1 VTARLIVNKVLVV
14 TAMSQLTQQLS
25 LLNENQQQAVTHAH
39 GPAVVLAGAGSG
51 KTKVLTT
58 HAAWLVQTQQ
68 VDPSNILL
76 VTFTNKASNE
86 MMKRIYQLTH
96 SKLPYSGT
104 FHGFC
109 ARILRQEGKA
119 IGYDQDYLIYDSSD
133 QTSLI
138 KQIYKE
144 KNINSK
150 KFKPA
155 FIKAVI
161 STAKNNLLDVDE
173 YASQVSNEFEEVV
186 AKVYRVYQDKL
197 LKQNAVDFDDLLFNS
212 VTLFNHHP
220 DILTKYQQQF
230 VHVLIDEYQDTN
242 KAQYQLTKQLAQP
255 QNNVYVVGDFA
266 QSIYAWRGADYRN
279 LLHLKQ
285 DFSPVKEYR
294 LEQNYRST
302 KPILAVATKLISN
315 NSTHPTLKLWTNK
328 TQGEPINVVETNSSY
343 TESEFVIEQIRQL
356 KKKYQYQDI
365 AILYRVN
372 AQSRAFE
379 EYFVKA
385 GIPYQVIGGFKFYE
399 RAEVKDILAYLRLI
413 VNEQDSVSQER
424 VIKLGKRRF
433 ERFQNWLQKK
443 ATKQRIDLEDPYEL
457 MKGILQSTGY
467 LDRFDPKNPEDEER
481 IENVQ
486 ELLNVA
492 TQFKNTIIFLEN
504 VSLVQDEQMKD
515 LPLAKTAN
523 RVSLMSFHSAKGLEF
538 PVVFMVGL
546 EEGLLPHS
554 RSLYEIEK
562 LEEERRLC
570 YVGITR
576 AKEQLYLTYATNR
589 WLYGYNAQS
598 SPSRFLTQLPSKNL
612 VRKNYFGDLE
622 QYTKDNK
629 MVHLKSKNM
638 INDSQYK
645 KNSDKSS
652 SQNYRLRIE
661 VSEEELDALLNDEL
675 DIDDFLK

>member
-1 VTARLIVNKVLVV
+1 
-14 TAMSQLTQQLS
+14 MSSNDNYLS
-25 LLNENQQQAVTHAH
+25 QLNENQRQAVTHAK

-58 HAAWLVQTQQ
+58 HAAWLVQNQQ
-68 VDPSNILL
+68 VDPSKILL
-76 VTFTNKASNE
+76 VTFTNKAANE
-86 MMKRIYQLTH
+86 MLKRIHELTQN
-96 SKLPYSGT
+96 KLPYSGT

-119 IGYDQDYLIYDSSD
+119 MGYDQNYLIYDASD

-155 FIKAVI
+155 AVKAVI

-173 YASQVSNEFEEVV
+173 FATQISNEFEEVV
-186 AKVYRVYQDKL
+186 AKIYRLYQQKL
-197 LKQNAVDFDDLLFNS
+197 LEQNAVDFDDLLFNT
-212 VTLFNHHP
+212 VTLFNHNP

-230 VHVLIDEYQDTN
+230 DHVLIDEYQDTN
-242 KAQYQLTKQLAQP
+242 KAQYQLTKQLAEP

-279 LLHLKQ
+279 LFYLQQ
-285 DFSPVKEYR
+285 DFKPLEEYR

-302 KPILAVATKLISN
+302 KPILAAATKLISN
-315 NSTHPTLKLWTNK
+315 NSTHPILKLWTNK
-328 TQGEPINVVETNSSY
+328 TSGEPINIIETDSSY
-343 TESEFVIEQIRQL
+343 AEAEFVIEQIRQL
-356 KKKYQYQDI
+356 KKEYQYQDI

-379 EYFVKA
+379 EFFIKA
-385 GIPYQVIGGFKFYE
+385 GIPYQIIGGFKFYE
-399 RAEVKDILAYLRLI
+399 RKEIKDVLAYLRLI

-433 ERFQNWLQKK
+433 DRFQQWLKEKASAQKL
-443 ATKQRIDLEDPYEL
+443 DLENPYEL
-457 MKGILQSTGY
+457 MKGILKSTNY
-467 LDRFDPKNPEDEER
+467 LDKFDPKNTDDEER
-481 IENVQ
+481 IENIQ

-492 TQFKNTIIFLEN
+492 AQFKNTSIFLEN

-515 LPLAKTAN
+515 LPLAQSAN
-523 RVSLMSFHSAKGLEF
+523 RVSLMSLHSAKGLEF
-538 PVVFMVGL
+538 PVVFMVGM

-554 RSLYEIEK
+554 RSLFEAEQ

-576 AKEQLYLTYATNR
+576 AKEQLYMTYATNR
-589 WLYGYNAQS
+589 WLYGYNSQS
-598 SPSRFLTQLPSKNL
+598 NPSRFLTQLPTENTL
-612 VRKNYFGDLE
+612 RKIYCGDLE
-622 QYTKDNK
+622 NK
-629 MVHLKSKNM
+629 QNWKTGNNNYKSKNT
-638 INDSQYK
+638 YK
-645 KNSDKSS
+645 NTTHSNTTKSGKK
-652 SQNYRLRIE
+652 YRLGIE
-661 VSEEELDALLNDEL
+661 VSEQELDDLLNDDL
-675 DIDDFLK
+675 DIEDFLNNK

>member
-1 VTARLIVNKVLVV
+1 
-14 TAMSQLTQQLS
+14 
-25 LLNENQQQAVTHAH
+25 
-39 GPAVVLAGAGSG
+39 
-51 KTKVLTT
+51 
-58 HAAWLVQTQQ
+58 
-68 VDPSNILL
+68 
-76 VTFTNKASNE
+76 
-86 MMKRIYQLTH
+86 
-96 SKLPYSGT
+96 
-104 FHGFC
+104 
-109 ARILRQEGKA
+109 
-119 IGYDQDYLIYDSSD
+119 
-133 QTSLI
+133 
-138 KQIYKE
+138 
-144 KNINSK
+144 
-150 KFKPA
+150 
-155 FIKAVI
+155 
-161 STAKNNLLDVDE
+161 
-173 YASQVSNEFEEVV
+173 
-186 AKVYRVYQDKL
+186 
-197 LKQNAVDFDDLLFNS
+197 